1 MERVEIGVY
10 NRRMGE
16 KGSVKE
22 GGGGRKLNF
31 FFYLKKLSAIK

>member
-22 GGGGRKLNF
+22 GGELKLF
-31 FFYLKKLSAIK
+31 FNLKKLSAIK

>member
-1 MERVEIGVY
+1 MERMEIGVY

-22 GGGGRKLNF
+22 GGGVEGSLN
-31 FFYLKKLSAIK
+31 YLFLI

>member
-22 GGGGRKLNF
+22 GGGGLKLF
-31 FFYLKKLSAIK
+31 FNLKKLSAIK